1 MESPKCSKLVHMIA
15 AFFYCRKMFS
25 FEQSDIKSCVLR
37 YSTVVFLFI
46 YLFKNTD
53 FQPVEGSA
61 RLTV

>member
-37 YSTVVFLFI
+37 YSTVVFLF
-46 YLFKNTD
+46 YLKIQISNPWKVLQD
-53 FQPVEGSA
+53 
-61 RLTV
+61 